1 MLYISFA
8 LEIQKYKRKI
18 DAPLFL
24 FFIDCQVGF
33 IKSLDM

>member
-8 LEIQKYKRKI
+8 SEIQKYKRKI
-18 DAPLFL
+18 NALLFL
-24 FFIDCQVGF
+24 IFIDCQVGF